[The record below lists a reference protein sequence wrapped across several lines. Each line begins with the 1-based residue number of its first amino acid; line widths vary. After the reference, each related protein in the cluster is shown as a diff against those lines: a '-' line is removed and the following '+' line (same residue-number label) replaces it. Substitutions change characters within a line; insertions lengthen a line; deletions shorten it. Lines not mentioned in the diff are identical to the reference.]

1 MLYKLR
7 RLHPSTPAPCMART
21 LPSPLLNRELG
32 TLAFNRRVLAQA
44 LDERIP
50 PLERLRYLCIVASN
64 LDEFFETR
72 VAQLQDVLEHDPAA
86 ATPDGLPVAE
96 ALQLVA
102 EDAHALVA
110 EQYRVLEQ
118 ALYPLLLGQ
127 GIGFVGSSQWT
138 PRQQRWARAYFEREI
153 LPVLTPIGLDP
164 AHPFPK
170 VLNKSLNFAV
180 VLEGTD
186 AFGRN
191 VDLGIIQAPRAL
203 PRLLAL
209 PPELAPQPGPRHG
222 FVLLSS
228 LMHMYAGQAF
238 PGLKVL
244 GVHQFRVT
252 RNSELFVDDDEIT
265 NLRTALQG
273 ELRSRHYGDAVRL
286 EVASACPQPLLE
298 RLMRENALQAR
309 DCYRA
314 DGPVN
319 LARLQSVIDMV
330 PHRDDLTYPV
340 HQPALVPGWPG
351 AEPELFE
358 HIRGSDILL
367 HHPYDS
373 FAPVV
378 DLVRTAAR
386 DPQVLA
392 IKQTI
397 YRAGQTS
404 ELMEAL
410 IEAAR
415 NGKEVTVVLEL
426 MARQDEETNI
436 NWAARLE
443 AEGAHVVYGVVGFKC
458 HAKRLMV
465 VRRERSG
472 RQGERLRRYVHLG
485 TGNYHTRTARLY
497 TDFGL
502 MTANEAICADVNQVF
517 LEITGSSHFEPLR
530 RLWQSP
536 FSLLDNL
543 LKAIRREARLA
554 RAGKRARIWARV
566 NALVEPT
573 VIAELYKASRA
584 GVEVRLLVRG
594 PCMLR
599 PGVAGLS
606 ENIRV
611 RSVIGRFL
619 EHSRVFCFHNDGR
632 DDVWISSAD
641 WMERNLFRR
650 VEIAAPILDPQ
661 ARRKVI
667 EEGLQVHW
675 RLAGNAWDMD
685 GAGRWHRAHGWQ
697 RARSSHQALIDSRN
711 QPG

>member
-1 MLYKLR
+1 MLYNPRDQRSLSFMA
-7 RLHPSTPAPCMART
+7 HPPP
-21 LPSPLLNRELG
+21 PPLLNRELG

-44 LDERIP
+44 LDSAIP
-50 PLERLRYLCIVASN
+50 PLERLRYVCIVASN

-72 VAQLQDVLEHDPAA
+72 VAQLQDVLEHEPVAL
-86 ATPDGLPVAE
+86 TPDGLTVAE
-96 ALQLVA
+96 ALQRIA
-102 EDAHALVA
+102 DEAHALVA
-110 EQYRVLEQ
+110 EHYRVLDK
-118 ALYPLLLGQ
+118 AIYPLLEQQ
-127 GIGFVGSSQWT
+127 GIAFLGSGQWT
-138 PRQQRWARAYFEREI
+138 PRQRRWAQDYFEREV

-180 VLEGTD
+180 MLQGSD
-186 AFGRN
+186 AFGRH

-203 PRLLAL
+203 PRVLAVPRQLLG
-209 PPELAPQPGPRHG
+209 EGGKRHS
-222 FVLLSS
+222 FMLLSS
-228 LMHMYAGQAF
+228 LMHAFAGHLF

-252 RNSELFVDDDEIT
+252 RNSELFVDDDAIT

-273 ELRSRHYGDAVRL
+273 ELRARHYGDAVRL

-298 RLMRENALQAR
+298 RLMRENGLQPR
-309 DCYRA
+309 DCFRA

-319 LARLQSVIDMV
+319 LARLDSVIDMV
-330 PHRDDLTYPV
+330 QEDGLSYPPHL
-340 HQPALVPGWPG
+340 PAPIPGWPG
-351 AEPELFE
+351 AEPELFDR
-358 HIRGSDILL
+358 IRDSDILL

-410 IEAAR
+410 IEASR
-415 NGKEVTVVLEL
+415 NGKEVTVILEL
-426 MARQDEETNI
+426 MARLDEETNI

-458 HAKRLMV
+458 HAKMLLV

-472 RQGERLRRYVHLG
+472 RRGERLRRYVHLG
-485 TGNYHTRTARLY
+485 TGNYHMRTARMY

-502 MTANEAICADVNQVF
+502 LTADEAICADVNQVF
-517 LEITGSSHFEPLR
+517 LEITGSSHFAPLR

-543 LKAIRREARLA
+543 LKAIRHEARLA

-573 VIAELYKASRA
+573 VIQELYRASRA
-584 GVEVRLLVRG
+584 GVEIRLLVRG

-599 PGVAGLS
+599 PGVPGLS
-606 ENIRV
+606 ETIRV

-619 EHSRVFCFHNDGR
+619 EHSRVFCFHNDGAE
-632 DDVWISSAD
+632 DVWISSAD

-650 VEIAAPILDPQ
+650 VEIAAPILDP
-661 ARRKVI
+661 AAKAKVLR
-667 EEGLQVHW
+667 EGLRVHW
-675 RLAGNAWDMD
+675 ELPGNAWDMD
-685 GAGRWHRAHGWQ
+685 AAGNWR
-697 RARSSHQALIDSRN
+697 RARGWRQGRGSHQALIDSRAR
-711 QPG
+711 PA